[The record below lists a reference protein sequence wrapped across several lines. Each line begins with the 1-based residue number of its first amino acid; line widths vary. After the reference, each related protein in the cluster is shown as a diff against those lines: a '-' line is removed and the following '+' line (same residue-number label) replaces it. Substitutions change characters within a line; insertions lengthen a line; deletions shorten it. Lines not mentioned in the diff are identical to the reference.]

1 MLNLTRQER
10 LVIQF
15 LALFFLIGS
24 GIHIFRESIH
34 KDDSIKFLNEEV
46 EAREFRDRAKQ
57 IDSVYF
63 SAEQVAKEEKPISD
77 ETTAV
82 LTINLNSASAEDFMR
97 LPKIGKV
104 TAQRIIDYRNKHGRF
119 SSVDELLNVKG
130 IGVKTFE
137 RIKGE
142 VTIE

>member
-24 GIHIFRESIH
+24 GIHFYKNKVAHRKVIVFIEQ
-34 KDDSIKFLNEEV
+34 DVEV
-46 EAREFRDRAKQ
+46 SEFKERARQ
-57 IDSVYF
+57 IDSVF
-63 SAEQVAKEEKPISD
+63 FEGEQKPGKSGRSMNEQKIFKK
-77 ETTAV
+77 V
-82 LTINLNSASAEDFMR
+82 NLNTATAEELMS
-97 LPKIGKV
+97 LSKIGKV
-104 TAQRIIDYRNKHGRF
+104 TAQRILDYRNEQGLFK
-119 SSVDELLNVKG
+119 SVDELLNVKG
-130 IGVKTFE
+130 IGVKTLE

>member
-24 GIHIFRESIH
+24 GIHLYRKNIL

-63 SAEQVAKEEKPISD
+63 SAETVAKEEKPISD
-77 ETTAV
+77 ETTAF
-82 LTINLNSASAEDFMR
+82 LKINLNSASAEDFMR

-119 SSVDELLNVKG
+119 SSIDELLNVKG
-130 IGVKTFE
+130 IGEKTFE